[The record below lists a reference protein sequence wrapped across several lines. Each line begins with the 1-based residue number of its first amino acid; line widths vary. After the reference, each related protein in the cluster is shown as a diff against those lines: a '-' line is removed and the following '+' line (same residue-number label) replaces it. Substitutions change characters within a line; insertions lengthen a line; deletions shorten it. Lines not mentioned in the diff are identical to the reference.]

1 MAQQNPASRA
11 GPRTGGQTVMTLL
24 LGVSVLAAA
33 GSGAA
38 ALLLTHGSGW
48 FSLVPPG
55 PARPAAPGPAAAP
68 APSPAAAPTLAR
80 GAALVPPLPIPPQ
93 GRQATARRAA
103 DGQYYFDTSIGG
115 GSGGVR
121 MMFDTGASMVMLRAE
136 DAARAGIAVAGLDYS
151 YMIRTANGTAD
162 AALVT
167 LDTLRVG
174 EVTRWAIPAL
184 VSRPGKLPVSLLGQ
198 SFMSKLSGYRFERG
212 ELVLLGD

>member
-1 MAQQNPASRA
+1 
-11 GPRTGGQTVMTLL
+11 MTAV
-24 LGVSVLAAA
+24 LGLSVLAAA

-38 ALLLTHGSGW
+38 ALLLTHGTGW
-48 FSLVPPG
+48 FAMASAAPK
-55 PARPAAPGPAAAP
+55 PAPNLAPAAAAPGRTVIQAAP
-68 APSPAAAPTLAR
+68 STQ
-80 GAALVPPLPIPPQ
+80 GAALGPPLPIPAQ
-93 GRQATARRAA
+93 GRQAAARRAP

-136 DAARAGIAVAGLDYS
+136 DAARAGIMASGLDYS
-151 YMIRTANGTAD
+151 YAIRTANGTAD
-162 AALVT
+162 AAMVT
-167 LDTLRVG
+167 LDSLRVG
-174 EVTRWAIPAL
+174 EVTRWGVTAL